1 LQTIRSMQWFCSV
14 VEVEAYRK
22 KGRSEGREMVIV
34 MERGSGGDVGH
45 LSVA

>member
-1 LQTIRSMQWFCSV
+1 MQWFCSV
-14 VEVEAYRK
+14 VEVEAYGK

>member
-1 LQTIRSMQWFCSV
+1 VQWFCSV
-14 VEVEAYRK
+14 VEVEAYGK